1 MIASDVVQRR
11 RSIAAFAASATLAWG
26 ILYYSFAVVLT
37 PITAELGWSTAVVS
51 GAFSSGLFASGAAA
65 PLIGR
70 LVDHSGA
77 RGVIAAGTL
86 LGAAALVV
94 WSTATSLATL
104 YLAWLLLG
112 VAMAA
117 TLYEPAAAT
126 VGRYRPEQRRTA
138 LLAISIVT
146 ASAST
151 VFSPLTGVL
160 VDLVGWRGG
169 LRVLA
174 GIFAGVGLPVVLTGV
189 PRRAHD
195 RSIVTAADASEATP
209 PMRSAEFRRIA
220 VAFAIGRG
228 LGVAVASHV
237 VAFLITLGYPGF
249 AAAAIAGGI
258 GVAKIAGRVGV
269 TLAQRRIDTVRVTV
283 VVLTVQGVALT
294 LPVLLPGA
302 IGVGAMVVLFGAS
315 YGATMILR
323 PELIATR
330 FAGQGVGRFNGAAA
344 MLGAFTGATAPLIVG
359 VGVTAGGSYTLPWL
373 VLAGAG
379 VVGAALIAPLRPR

>member
-1 MIASDVVQRR
+1 MSSDVAQRR
-11 RSIAAFAASATLAWG
+11 WSIAAFAASATLAWG
-26 ILYYSFAVVLT
+26 ILYYAFAVVLT
-37 PITAELGWSTAVVS
+37 PITEDLGWSTAAVS
-51 GAFSSGLFASGAAA
+51 GAFSTGLFASGAAA
-65 PLIGR
+65 PIIGR
-70 LVDHSGA
+70 VVDRSGA
-77 RGVIAAGTL
+77 RGVIAGGTV
-86 LGAAALVV
+86 LGASALLL
-94 WSTATSLATL
+94 WSAATSLVTM

-146 ASAST
+146 ALAST

-160 VDLVGWRGG
+160 VDLAGWRGG

-174 GIFAGVGLPVVLTGV
+174 AIFVGVGLPVVLAGI
-189 PRRAHD
+189 PRRALD
-195 RSIVTAADASEATP
+195 RNIVAAARPDATVSP
-209 PMRSAEFRRIA
+209 LRSSEFRRIA

-228 LGVAVASHV
+228 LGVGVASHV

-269 TLAQRRIDTVRVTV
+269 TLAQRRVDTVRVTV
-283 VVLTVQGVALT
+283 VVLAVQGTALT
-294 LPVLLPGA
+294 LPVLIPGA
-302 IGVGAMVVLFGAS
+302 IGVGSMVVLFGAS

-330 FAGQGVGRFNGAAA
+330 FASQGVGRFNGVAA

-359 VGVTAGGSYTLPWL
+359 VGVTTGGGYALPWL
-373 VLAGAG
+373 VLAAAG
-379 VVGAALIAPLRPR
+379 IAGAALIAPLRPR